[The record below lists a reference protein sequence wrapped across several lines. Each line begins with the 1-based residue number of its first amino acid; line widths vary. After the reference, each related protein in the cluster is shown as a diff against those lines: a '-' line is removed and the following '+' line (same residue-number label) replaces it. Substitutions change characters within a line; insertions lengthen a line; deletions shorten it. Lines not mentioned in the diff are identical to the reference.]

1 MQYDESITARLAVLE
16 NTVRECLPVIDKVFT
31 LEADM
36 RHLNSDITELKELQ
50 ATSRQERQEQY
61 DSLMTV
67 INRHHEK
74 MVQSFTEG
82 MKNVDQKI
90 EPLSTQLK
98 SINTIFSTLV
108 WICAA
113 IGGVLTIIFAGMSV
127 MMK

>member
-1 MQYDESITARLAVLE
+1 MQYDESIMARLAVLE

-67 INRHHEK
+67 INNHHEK